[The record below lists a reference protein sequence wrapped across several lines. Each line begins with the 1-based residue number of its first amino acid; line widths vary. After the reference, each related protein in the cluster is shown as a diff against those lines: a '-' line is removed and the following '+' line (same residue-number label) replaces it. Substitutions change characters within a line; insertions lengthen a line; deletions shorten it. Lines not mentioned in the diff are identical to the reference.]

1 MENINQIFYF
11 TLTIFISSMFF
22 NAFFEFK
29 SLKKDSKSELYW
41 ILQLILLTVWTIS
54 FTIAPNTSYFFLT
67 TGNTAN
73 FGATICAGLLLRSL
87 NHTVTKRLEITLTL
101 IILAYGIFFE
111 YLRIEENFIAR
122 TYLVIVAL
130 ICANL
135 WLLKETWATN
145 RKNKSIHLNI
155 ILIIVTLQV
164 LSASLRLSPSIIQ
177 ATSLIKT
184 IYHETGSTLTIRI
197 LWSSS
202 FLLLCSFINNYF
214 YEKTSISKRRII
226 NELEEKNVKL
236 LEKTKENNKIKALLE
251 ERTSLI
257 NSLILA
263 NKTAATGAL
272 SASIAHELNQPITAI
287 QINTDY
293 LKTRIDNKYDNHAS
307 LKEVIED
314 IQNDNQRA
322 ARIIRTL
329 KDIFKDQQIETKPT
343 DLNEVIQN
351 IIPIIEPKIRTNN
364 IQLALELQA
373 TSLIKLNK
381 CEFQQVILNL
391 INNAIDALTNLKS
404 LKRKITICTSESDDY
419 LEFSIIDNGIG
430 VPKKLE
436 ASLFMLMKTNKQSGM
451 GLGLWLS
458 KHIVD
463 RHNGQ
468 ISYQKTQEGYIKF
481 LIKLPIKLER

>member
-22 NAFFEFK
+22 NAFFELK

-54 FTIAPNTSYFFLT
+54 FTIAPNASYFFLT
-67 TGNTAN
+67 VGNTAN

-101 IILAYGIFFE
+101 IILAYSIFFE

-155 ILIIVTLQV
+155 ILIIVTLQI
-164 LSASLRLSPSIIQ
+164 LSASFRLSPSIIQ

-184 IYHETGSTLTIRI
+184 IYHETGSILTIRI

-202 FLLLCSFINNYF
+202 FLLLCNFINNYF

-226 NELEEKNVKL
+226 NELEKKNIKL
-236 LEKTKENNKIKALLE
+236 LEKTKENNEIKALLE

-287 QINTDY
+287 QLNTDY

-351 IIPIIEPKIRTNN
+351 LIPIIEPKIRTNN
-364 IQLALELQA
+364 IQLALELQV
-373 TSLIKLNK
+373 TSLIRLNK
-381 CEFQQVILNL
+381 SEFQQVILNL
-391 INNAIDALTNLKS
+391 INNAIDALANLQSPDK
-404 LKRKITICTSESDDY
+404 KITIRTRESDNY
-419 LEFSIIDNGIG
+419 LEFSVIDNGIG
-430 VPKKLE
+430 VPEELE
-436 ASLFMLMKTNKQSGM
+436 ATLFILMKTNKQSGM

-468 ISYQKTQEGYIKF
+468 ISYQKTKDGYIEF
-481 LIKLPIKLER
+481 LIKLPLNLT